1 MFWADACGHIPTER
15 SQGTMESNASYFGR
29 RAREELF
36 AAIRADHHKARR
48 AHLDLA
54 ARYDDLARSIE
65 ARESWPESK
74 SGTALPVEAEQA
86 AERLALSV

>member
-1 MFWADACGHIPTER
+1 MFWADACGQIPPER

-48 AHLDLA
+48 AHLNLA
-54 ARYDDLARSIE
+54 ARYDDLARLIE
-65 ARESWPESK
+65 AREGRPEPK
-74 SGTALPVEAEQA
+74 PETAQRVDAEQDSQRRVLPV
-86 AERLALSV
+86 